1 MVKRIAAAMSLL
13 AFAVCLIVGGLG
25 ADNTFTTTVERA
37 LTAMAATMV
46 IGLVLGAMARA
57 MLEEN
62 LALEKEK
69 LKKHAA
75 SAPPDDR

>member
-1 MVKRIAAAMSLL
+1 MVTRIAGAMSLL

-25 ADNTFTTTVERA
+25 ADNTFATTVERA

-46 IGLVLGAMARA
+46 IGLILGSMARA

-75 SAPPDDR
+75 TAPADDR

>member
-1 MVKRIAAAMSLL
+1 MVTRIAAAMSLL

-46 IGLVLGAMARA
+46 IGLILGSMARA

-75 SAPPDDR
+75 TAPADDR

>member
-1 MVKRIAAAMSLL
+1 MVTRIAGALALL

-25 ADNTFTTTVERA
+25 ADNTFSTTVERA

-46 IGLVLGAMARA
+46 IGLVLGAMARR

-75 SAPPDDR
+75 AAPPNDR